1 MVAAGTKLVGDLTL
15 TDSLHLDGHVQ
26 GTIRSEADLTI
37 GESGRLEGDVEAQR
51 VLVSGRMDGTVV
63 ADRLEIVAG
72 GRVTGEVH
80 VADLVI
86 ESGGQFNGS
95 SNIRSKDSPRQLG
108 QSRPVLEGTGERARS
123 EDSTAPGEAAGA
135 ERKTA

>member
-26 GTIRSEADLTI
+26 GTVRSEADLSI
-37 GESGRLEGDVEAQR
+37 GESGRMEGDIEAQR
-51 VLVSGRMDGTVV
+51 VLVSGRMEGTVV

-95 SNIRSKDSPRQLG
+95 SHIRSKDSPRQISG
-108 QSRPVLEGTGERARS
+108 ARPVIEQS
-123 EDSTAPGEAAGA
+123 STPEEPESATAGEAA
-135 ERKTA
+135 RRTA